1 MVRDVR
7 EAGRGSAVP
16 NLMSSGGNDTMSS
29 SHPLIARCRREE
41 NLWNPRP
48 HSITDFQISILPSI
62 RPEFRT
68 RQSPFGKGH
77 QISTTAYLNLLKLAE
92 IIFEQSQTERDLRDG
107 GRLPTSRDSSVAG
120 NSFFENIHVRDRH
133 LSISNFSRRDEVYL
147 LLLLLLWMP
156 SSTVKVL
163 ILLHLWMSNLLRLS
177 GSWTSAIYVNEWQC
191 QIVNISRDELVP
203 HIHASGNDFS
213 ASHFLISI
221 FFNMEGRATSGKETR
236 ELQL

>member
-120 NSFFENIHVRDRH
+120 V
-133 LSISNFSRRDEVYL
+133 
-147 LLLLLLWMP
+147 P
-156 SSTVKVL
+156 SAAAAPL
-163 ILLHLWMSNLLRLS
+163 DALFH
-177 GSWTSAIYVNEWQC
+177 C
-191 QIVNISRDELVP
+191 QSPYFIAPLDVQPLK
-203 HIHASGNDFS
+203 A
-213 ASHFLISI
+213 
-221 FFNMEGRATSGKETR
+221 
-236 ELQL
+236 QW